1 MHKTKKTPFRI
12 FATDISTIDK
22 NYSLIRNPAL
32 QAVADSYGCSKGSKG
47 PLDDAQLADI
57 AARTA
62 GNRFT
67 EFAGGSSANTLAT
80 LSKLMGREAVEIDFL
95 SVVPEKEKR
104 ASGAAAAALI
114 EAAMKAADLN
124 LIRAKMPEGVEA
136 QEATSYIFKHEDGEK
151 SSLTHSGTAR
161 QALKKSMLKPDMMK
175 DYDAIMVQGALWQ
188 KFDWDFVDELLDQR
202 WKHGKELW
210 LTLPTVAKFGE
221 SKKDF
226 FEWLTRSANLVL
238 ANIKELALVEGVI
251 DASVK
256 EENMTVEQKDEALRR
271 LQASFNV
278 DDKTFPD
285 KHLMA
290 NRHRQ
295 VGFIT
300 DGKYGSHVVTKDEI
314 KYYPTEPL
322 PIEQI
327 ANSAGIGDTAFAGF
341 MYGYLNGYSNEISAN
356 IGMALAKAK
365 LRENAPRLAD
375 PKKTLETVLPYLNHA
390 FTTADQRPI
399 RI

>member
-1 MHKTKKTPFRI
+1 MNSKKPFRV
-12 FATDISTIDK
+12 FATDISTVDK

-57 AARTA
+57 APRTS

-80 LSKLMGREAVEIDFL
+80 LSKLMGKDAIDIDFL
-95 SVVPEKEKR
+95 SVVPEK
-104 ASGAAAAALI
+104 GHAAAVI
-114 EAAMKAADLN
+114 EAAMQKAELN
-124 LIRAKMPEGVEA
+124 LIRAKMPEGVAA

-256 EENMTVEQKDEALRR
+256 EENMTVAQKDEALRR

-278 DDKTFPD
+278 DDASFPD
-285 KHLMA
+285 KQRMV

-300 DGKYGSHVVTKDEI
+300 DGKYGSHVVTKDDI

-322 PIEQI
+322 PVEEI

-341 MYGYLNGYSNEISAN
+341 IYGYLNGMSHENSAK
-356 IGMALAKAK
+356 IGMALAKEK
-365 LRENAPRLAD
+365 LREDAPRLME
-375 PKKTLETVLPYLNHA
+375 PKNALKKVMPYLGHML
-390 FTTADQRPI
+390 ADSREPLDI
-399 RI
+399 SNAK